1 MTINIIDRYF
11 SQHQIQKREVQ
22 LVGIAALLVITK
34 YEEIYPPLLK
44 DFIYI
49 SENAYTANEI
59 LDMEKKIL
67 FALDFDISLCTAY
80 RFLERFAKLTKIDDV
95 TFFLSQYILELGL
108 LDSKMSQFNQSL
120 QAVAAIYTAKKYLQI
135 QNPSSQESLNI
146 SDLNVSFHID
156 QVKSCGKC
164 FH

>member
-1 MTINIIDRYF
+1 M
-11 SQHQIQKREVQ
+11 
-22 LVGIAALLVITK
+22 VITK

-67 FALDFDISLCTAY
+67 FSLDFDISLTTPY

-95 TFFLSQYILELGL
+95 TFFLAQYILELGL
-108 LDSKMSQFNQSL
+108 LDSKMS
-120 QAVAAIYTAKKYLQI
+120 
-135 QNPSSQESLNI
+135 
-146 SDLNVSFHID
+146 
-156 QVKSCGKC
+156 
-164 FH
+164 